1 MAAKSTLYD
10 LIHKYNYLY
19 EISSVGWLIC
29 IFTLQIPRTPVII
42 EKNI

>member
-19 EISSVGWLIC
+19 EISSVGWLS